1 MGTVVL
7 DMTMSLNG
15 CIAGP
20 DGQDAG
26 LHDWYFSPSPGAKE
40 IIRGLITTT
49 GAIVMGKRTYDAG
62 ASQGGF
68 ADNPYQVDH
77 FVLCHHPPSQPAEG
91 NTAFTFITDGIH
103 AAVTRAQASAGK
115 RNVVIGGG
123 ATIARLSLDAGLVD
137 EINIALRPL
146 VISEGLPLFHQLAAR
161 LTLQPGAVTTTPDM
175 TYLRYSVLK

>member
-15 CIAGP
+15 CVAGP
-20 DGQDAG
+20 DGEDAG
-26 LHDWYFSPSPGAKE
+26 LHDWYFSPRGGAQE
-40 IIRGLITTT
+40 IIDELIRTT

-77 FVLCHHPPSQPAEG
+77 FVLCHQAPSRAADG
-91 NTAFTFITDGIH
+91 NTAFTFVTDGIQNTV
-103 AAVTRAQASAGK
+103 ARAQASAGD

-123 ATIARLSLDAGLVD
+123 ATIARLCLNAGLVD
-137 EINIALRPL
+137 EIRIALRPL
-146 VISEGLPLFHQLAAR
+146 VINGGLQLFHR
-161 LTLQPGAVTTTPDM
+161 LEGRILLEPGETKATPDV
-175 TYLRYSVLK
+175 THLRYHVVI